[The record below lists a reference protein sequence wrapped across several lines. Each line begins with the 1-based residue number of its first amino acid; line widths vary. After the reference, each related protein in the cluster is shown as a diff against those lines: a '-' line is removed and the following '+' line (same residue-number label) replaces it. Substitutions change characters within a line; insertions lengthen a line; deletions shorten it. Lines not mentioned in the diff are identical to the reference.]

1 MILESAYMVMNA
13 YYETIFKSLQDMRSV
28 KPVVMVLTT
37 KNRTHIID
45 SMVNAIGFKA
55 IFPDLTPD
63 MIKMLKASSH
73 AVVIDVAA
81 FITQKD
87 TKILDI
93 LGKNFITQ
101 YGVVN
106 LCDDILLYQSQYLT
120 PLKNILK
127 YNPPLC
133 VSGYGCPFDSIS
145 KIVQKS
151 NQSLLGFKVSKKPSL
166 LNLSPTE
173 DIVYHQNTNHI
184 KIIGLD
190 NINHVLNCMPILYS
204 VLAAAL
210 MCVHRDAYICGLAS
224 AVLLRAASRRAI
236 SVTNGPGS
244 YLPVFI
250 DSLFHLKR
258 DYIYPIHL
266 EGNVYTSNQADNFD
280 FMKQSA

>member
-1 MILESAYMVMNA
+1 MILESAYMVTNA
-13 YYETIFKSLQDMRSV
+13 YHEIIFKSLQDMRIA

-45 SMVNAIGFKA
+45 SVANAIGFKA
-55 IFPDLTPD
+55 IFPELTPD
-63 MIKMLKASSH
+63 TIKMLKASSQ
-73 AVVIDVAA
+73 AVVIDIAA

-93 LGKNFITQ
+93 LGKNFIAQ

-106 LCDDILLYQSQYLT
+106 LCDETLLYHGQYLT

-133 VSGYGCPFDSIS
+133 VSGYGCPFDTIS
-145 KIVQKS
+145 KVVEKS
-151 NQSLLGFKVSKKPSL
+151 NQSILGFKVLKKPSL

-173 DIVYHQNTNHI
+173 DIVYHHNTNHI
-184 KIIGLD
+184 KIMGLD
-190 NINHVLNCMPILYS
+190 NINHALNCMPILYS

-210 MCVHRDAYICGLAS
+210 MCVQRDAYVCGLGS

-244 YLPVFI
+244 YMPVFI

-258 DYIYPIHL
+258 DYIYPIQL
-266 EGNVYTSNQADNFD
+266 ENNVYVDNQVDD